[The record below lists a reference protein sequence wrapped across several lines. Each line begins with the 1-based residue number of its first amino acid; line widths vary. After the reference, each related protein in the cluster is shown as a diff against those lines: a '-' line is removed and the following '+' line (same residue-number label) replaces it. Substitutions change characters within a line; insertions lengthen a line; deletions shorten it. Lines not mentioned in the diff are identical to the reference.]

1 MNRTNVLIGLV
12 AIAVIALG
20 VAAYFVF
27 TGGSTSDT
35 TASAGPMAI
44 ILAKDDRTQG
54 SKSAP
59 LTVLEYAAP
68 TCPHCAHFDMDVFPQ
83 FKRDYID
90 TGKVFFI
97 FRVFPLNAV
106 DVAAEAMARCLPEDN
121 YFQFLDLLYR
131 NQSEMGSGRLPSAG
145 RSCCACRYGQDRGYG
160 RAESRQLHRRSGHA
174 EADSGRGRR
183 RPDKIRHQRYAE
195 FRGERTGSWPLC
207 GLSGI
212 QDFSRCPAGKEIA

>member
-27 TGGSTSDT
+27 TGGSSSDAA
-35 TASAGPMAI
+35 ASSGPMAI
-44 ILAKDDRTQG
+44 ILAKDDRTLG

-68 TCPHCAHFDMDVFPQ
+68 TCPHCAHFDMDIFPE
-83 FKRDYID
+83 FKKDYID

-106 DVAAEAMARCLPEDN
+106 DVAAEGMARCLPEDN

-131 NQSEMGSGRLPSAG
+131 NQSKWDPDGYPIADPHAALVDMGKIAG
-145 RSCCACRYGQDRGYG
+145 MDAQKVDSCIGDQAMQKRTQDVGADAQTRYGISGTPSFVANGQVHGPFVDYQEFKTFLD
-160 RAESRQLHRRSGHA
+160 AQLA
-174 EADSGRGRR
+174 
-183 RPDKIRHQRYAE
+183 K
-195 FRGERTGSWPLC
+195 
-207 GLSGI
+207 
-212 QDFSRCPAGKEIA
+212 K